1 MPDLVIPNLV
11 NHDLKILF
19 VGINPGTRSA
29 AVGHHFA
36 GRSNRFWKFLYE
48 SGLTPMKLAGE
59 LDYRM
64 LELGY
69 GITNLV
75 HRSTATA
82 AELNREEMKEGAK
95 NLLLFILE
103 YRPKVAAFLGKDIY
117 RYYARGAGKELME
130 FQWGLQPGET
140 VPGVIDFVL
149 PNPSGLNRIPIPNQ
163 LEIYRMLKQAIDPEG
178 KYDHNEI
185 TTNKPS

>member
-1 MPDLVIPNLV
+1 MSNPVIPNLV
-11 NHDLKILF
+11 KKGLQILF

-36 GRSNRFWKFLYE
+36 GRSNRFWKFLLE
-48 SGLTPMKLAGE
+48 AGLTPVKLSGD

-64 LELGY
+64 LDYGF

-82 AELNREEMKEGAK
+82 AELSREEMKEGAK

-117 RYYARGAGKELME
+117 RYYLRAVGMRQAEVS
-130 FQWGLQPGET
+130 WGLQPVET
-140 VPGVIDFVL
+140 VPGVTDFLL
-149 PNPSGLNRIPIPNQ
+149 PNPSGLNRMPIGDQ
-163 LEIYRMLKQAIDPEG
+163 LDIYRELNRII
-178 KYDHNEI
+178 HNS
-185 TTNKPS
+185 N